1 METQQGAKGLVY
13 DRKLEYVQVIKEI
26 REYNQAMYF
35 DHSQRN
41 FLLKDFDKD
50 FIGGFP
56 MFVANNCSSF
66 IDRYPRQTCILMARS
81 SGLCMSGVCLKSVM
95 DTCMMNKK
103 RFM

>member
-13 DRKLEYVQVIKEI
+13 DRKLEYVRVVKEI

-50 FIGGFP
+50 FIFLL
-56 MFVANNCSSF
+56 NEELHNSNQS
-66 IDRYPRQTCILMARS
+66 L
-81 SGLCMSGVCLKSVM
+81 LK
-95 DTCMMNKK
+95 
-103 RFM
+103 R